1 MEPQFDFALA
11 ARTLADVVAGIP
23 DDLLDAPTPCE
34 GTAVRQVLAHV
45 VGLTEAFRQAA
56 TKESLGHSVPPSLDS
71 PLTADWRTLIPAQ
84 LTALTEAW
92 RDPAAWDGDAEA
104 GGLVLPAAVMATVA
118 LDEVT
123 VHAWDLAAATG
134 QSVTVD
140 PDHLAILLEFLR
152 DTDPD
157 GTPGLFGPV
166 VAVPEA
172 APAFDRLLGL
182 TGRDPGWRPAVIAAG
197 RRV

>member
-1 MEPQFDFALA
+1 
-11 ARTLADVVAGIP
+11 
-23 DDLLDAPTPCE
+23 
-34 GTAVRQVLAHV
+34 
-45 VGLTEAFRQAA
+45 
-56 TKESLGHSVPPSLDS
+56 
-71 PLTADWRTLIPAQ
+71 
-84 LTALTEAW
+84 
-92 RDPAAWDGDAEA
+92 PAAWDGDAEA
-104 GGLVLPAAVMATVA
+104 GGVVLPAAIMATVA

-152 DTDPD
+152 DTDPE

-166 VAVPEA
+166 VTVPEA

-182 TGRDPGWRPAVIAAG
+182 T
-197 RRV
+197 

>member
-23 DDLLDAPTPCE
+23 DDRLDALTPCE
-34 GTAVRQVLAHV
+34 DTTVRQVLAHV

-56 TKESLGHSVPPSLDS
+56 TKESVGRSEPPSLDS
-71 PLTADWRTLIPAQ
+71 PLAVDWRTLIPAQ
-84 LTALTEAW
+84 LAALTEAW
-92 RDPAAWDGDAEA
+92 RIPAAWDGDAEA
-104 GGLVLPAAVMATVA
+104 GGVVLPAAIMATVA

-123 VHAWDLAAATG
+123 VHAWDLAVATG

-140 PDHLAILLEFLR
+140 PNHLAILLDFLR

-166 VAVPEA
+166 VAVPDA

-182 TGRDPGWRPAVIAAG
+182 TGRDPGWRPAAIAAD